1 MFALLS
7 ALGLSGIGLALI
19 FMPGL
24 RAVVFAFLGKL
35 PWQVWAAIAAVALLV
50 GGYVLHGRAVKQ
62 AYDIAYAE
70 GKETEKRRWEQA
82 FQTMKLASETWKS
95 NYEGAAKARNDER
108 SARHA
113 EDNRR
118 IAAGADDLRLRGP
131 GRAAAPRCGSI
142 TGAGLSA
149 APSGPE
155 GAPGGGDAPLPELP
169 EPEGLATVPWGRIVE
184 FGESHDRWRSEAL
197 TWRSW
202 YLEQQELLK
211 LRKTEL
217 PKPDFGHVP

>member
-1 MFALLS
+1 MVALLS
-7 ALGLSGIGLALI
+7 ALGLSGFGLALI

-35 PWQVWAAIAAVALLV
+35 PWQIWVALAAVALLV
-50 GGYVLHGRAVKQ
+50 GGYVWHGRAVKQ

-82 FQTMKLASETWKS
+82 FQTMRLASETWKS
-95 NYEGAAKARNDER
+95 NYEGAAKALTDER
-108 SARHA
+108 SAQHA
-113 EDNRR
+113 EDLRR

-142 TGAGLSA
+142 AGARSATATGGS
-149 APSGPE
+149 E
-155 GAPGGGDAPLPELP
+155 GTAGGGDAPLPELP
-169 EPEGLATVPWGRIVE
+169 EPEGLAIVPWGRLVE
-184 FGESHDRWRSEAL
+184 FGESHDAWRSEAL

-202 YLEQQELLK
+202 YLGQQELLK

-217 PKPDFGHVP
+217 PKPEFGN